1 MKTVC
6 IMINGH
12 ALTVPA
18 TASVAAAVAVGAP
31 VCFRRSVRGEPRAPL
46 CGMGVC
52 FDCLVIVDGVP
63 GTRACVTWVREGMDI
78 ARQDGPGDRR
88 ETGDGPDRA

>member
-6 IMINGH
+6 IVVNGL

-18 TASVAAAVAVGAP
+18 TASVAAAVAVGASK
-31 VCFRRSVRGEPRAPL
+31 CFRRSVRGEPRAPL

-52 FDCLVIVDGVP
+52 FECRVRIN
-63 GTRACVTWVREGMDI
+63 GTPHVRACMTPVRDGMRI
-78 ARQDGPGDRR
+78 
-88 ETGDGPDRA
+88 ETDD

>member
-1 MKTVC
+1 EGGLDTRTTR
-6 IMINGH
+6 G
-12 ALTVPA
+12 
-18 TASVAAAVAVGAP
+18 GE
-31 VCFRRSVRGEPRAPL
+31 RRGL
-46 CGMGVC
+46 FCGMGVC

-88 ETGDGPDRA
+88 GPDRA

>member
-12 ALTVPA
+12 ALAVPA

-52 FDCLVIVDGVP
+52 FECRVRIN
-63 GTRACVTWVREGMDI
+63 GTPHVRACMTPVRDGMQVDT
-78 ARQDGPGDRR
+78 DD
-88 ETGDGPDRA
+88 

>member
-6 IMINGH
+6 IVVNGH

-18 TASVAAAVAVGAP
+18 AASVAAAVAAGGSA
-31 VCFRRSVRGEPRAPL
+31 CFRRSVRGELRAPL

-52 FDCLVIVDGVP
+52 FECRVRIN
-63 GTRACVTWVREGMDI
+63 GTPHVRACMTPVRDGM
-78 ARQDGPGDRR
+78 QV
-88 ETGDGPDRA
+88 ETDD

>member
-31 VCFRRSVRGEPRAPL
+31 GGFRRSVRGEPRAPL

-52 FDCLVIVDGVP
+52 FECRVRIN
-63 GTRACVTWVREGMDI
+63 GTPHVRACMTPVRDGM
-78 ARQDGPGDRR
+78 QV
-88 ETGDGPDRA
+88 ETDD